1 MRLRS
6 VLTSDSIRSVS
17 IKVTITI
24 PAPAEQGAT
33 ALTGWRSMPLE
44 ESA

>member
-1 MRLRS
+1 MQLRS

-24 PAPAEQGAT
+24 PVLSEHVAT
-33 ALTGWRSMPLE
+33 TKTGWRSMPLGD
-44 ESA
+44 SA